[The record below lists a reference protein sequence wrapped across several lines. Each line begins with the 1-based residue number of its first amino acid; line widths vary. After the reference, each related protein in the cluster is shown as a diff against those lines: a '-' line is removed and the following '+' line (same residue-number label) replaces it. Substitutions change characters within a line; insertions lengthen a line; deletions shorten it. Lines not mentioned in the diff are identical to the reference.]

1 MPKRSDSHIQLD
13 AMALFARVVEAGGFS
28 AAARELSLS
37 KASVSKRIARLE
49 DRLGVRLL
57 NRTTRR
63 LSLSEAG
70 EAFYGGCRRMV
81 SEAEAAEQAVTHLAA
96 APRGTLRVNAPMSFG
111 QLHLAPALT
120 AFLERYPELAVDLV
134 LDDRE
139 VNLVQEGFDVGV
151 RIKALRDSSLI
162 ARRLAPFRALVCAA
176 PSYLEA
182 QGVPTRPEDLN
193 RHACLLYSYLPEP
206 DVWTL
211 EGPGGERRVRV
222 KGRLRANNGEA
233 LLRAAV
239 AGFGVVL
246 QPTFLVGEAVR
257 AGRLRPLLTDWTVS
271 QAVGIHAIYPA
282 SRNLSPKVRV
292 FVDFLTE
299 RFGPEPYWDKKL
311 GLSPVG

>member
-1 MPKRSDSHIQLD
+1 MPQRIDSDTQLD

-28 AAARELSLS
+28 AAARELGLS

-70 EAFYGGCRRMV
+70 EAFYAGCRRMV

-111 QLHLAPALT
+111 QLHLAPALN

-139 VNLVQEGFDVGV
+139 ANLVQDGFDVGV
-151 RIKALRDSSLI
+151 RIKPLQDSSLI
-162 ARRLAPFRALVCAA
+162 ARRLAPSRALICAA
-176 PSYLEA
+176 PAYLEA
-182 QGVPTRPEDLN
+182 HGAPVRPEDLS
-193 RHACLLYSYLPEP
+193 RHPCLLYSYHSEPGVWVMRGPE
-206 DVWTL
+206 
-211 EGPGGERRVRV
+211 GERRVRV
-222 KGRLRANNGEA
+222 SGRLRANNGEA
-233 LLRAAV
+233 LLKAAV
-239 AGFGVVL
+239 DGFGVTLMPTFIIGEALRQGRL
-246 QPTFLVGEAVR
+246 QPVLRDWAAGSPVAV
-257 AGRLRPLLTDWTVS
+257 
-271 QAVGIHAIYPA
+271 HAIYPA

-292 FVDFLTE
+292 FVDFLGE
-299 RFGPEPYWDKKL
+299 RFAPEPYWDRGL
-311 GLSPVG
+311 GLGAA